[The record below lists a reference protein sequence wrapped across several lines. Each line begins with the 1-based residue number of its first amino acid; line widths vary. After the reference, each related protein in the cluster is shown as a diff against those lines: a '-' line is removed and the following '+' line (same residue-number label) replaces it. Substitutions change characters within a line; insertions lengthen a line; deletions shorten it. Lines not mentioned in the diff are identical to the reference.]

1 MMLIATTGPQQTKG
15 TPKLRSQ
22 GRTIPNHRTPHGS
35 ARVLRLLC
43 SLFLAEIGHRRLHE
57 PELTLGAVLVE
68 GYAALVFVA
77 HDQGPRQNRVDRRGP
92 NPPRIHALP
101 SIDLLETN
109 LTREVSLTSDSYR
122 TRE

>member
-1 MMLIATTGPQQTKG
+1 
-15 TPKLRSQ
+15 
-22 GRTIPNHRTPHGS
+22 
-35 ARVLRLLC
+35 
-43 SLFLAEIGHRRLHE
+43 
-57 PELTLGAVLVE
+57 VE